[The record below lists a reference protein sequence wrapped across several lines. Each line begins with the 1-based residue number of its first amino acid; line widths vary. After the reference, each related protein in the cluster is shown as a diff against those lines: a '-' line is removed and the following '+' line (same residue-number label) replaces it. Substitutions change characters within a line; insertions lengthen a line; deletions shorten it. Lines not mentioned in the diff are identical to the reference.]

1 MGFYELAEDQ
11 PAVENLQRFTPPK
24 ASGFTYLPSFWVKI
38 ALAGGAQNAFAVSKQ
53 NPFGED
59 VIIIRAVV
67 DVTTLSATASAVLDV
82 DVDGDGATGGD
93 DILDGVPIGS
103 GDTAPKIFDSL
114 NGTDNGTNGEGKSWQ
129 WDKAGGTN
137 DYITAKILAAAG
149 AALAGD
155 LYLECIPAE

>member
-1 MGFYELAEDQ
+1 MGFYEIAEDQ
-11 PAVENLQRFTPPK
+11 PTAENLQRFTPPK
-24 ASGFTYLPSFWVKI
+24 ASGITYLPSFWVKI

-59 VIIIRAVV
+59 VIIVRAIV

-82 DVDGDGATGGD
+82 DVDADGATGGD
-93 DILDGVPIGS
+93 DVFDGIPIGS
-103 GDTAPKIFDSL
+103 GDATGIFDSL

-137 DYITAKILAAAG
+137 DYITARILAAAG

>member
-1 MGFYELAEDQ
+1 MGFYEIAEDQ

-24 ASGFTYLPSFWVKI
+24 ASGVTYLPSFWVKV
-38 ALAGGAQNAFAVSKQ
+38 ALAGGAQNAFAIAQQ

-59 VIIIRAVV
+59 VVIIRAIV

-82 DVDGDGATGGD
+82 DVVTSATGTGD
-93 DILDGVPIGS
+93 DIFDGIPIGS

-114 NGTDNGTNGEGKSWQ
+114 NATDNGTNGEGKSWQ

-137 DYITAKILAAAG
+137 DYVTAKILAAAG

>member
-1 MGFYELAEDQ
+1 MGFYEIAEDQ

-24 ASGFTYLPSFWVKI
+24 ASGITYLPSFWVKV
-38 ALAGGAQNAFAVSKQ
+38 ALAGGAQNAFAIAQQ

-59 VIIIRAVV
+59 VVINRAIV
-67 DVTTLSATASAVLDV
+67 DLTTLSATASAVLDV
-82 DVDGDGATGGD
+82 DVVTSATGTGD
-93 DILDGVPIGS
+93 DIFDGIPIGS

-114 NGTDNGTNGEGKSWQ
+114 NATDNGTNGEGKSWQ

-137 DYITAKILAAAG
+137 DYVTAKILAAAG